1 MPSSRSAIAILS
13 RSAQTEGVG
22 SWGDLSYILG
32 PVLVLFVVGGLALF
46 LRWAFAPGGSLV
58 ARPSR
63 RGTET
68 EYGLLASVASPG
80 SYVEGEMLRRR
91 LEAAGVKANLVM
103 TQDGPRVMV
112 FPKDRDRAR
121 QVLAGPHRA
130 AG

>member
-1 MPSSRSAIAILS
+1 VCAIAILS

-22 SWGDLSYILG
+22 SWGDLSYIVG

-46 LRWAFAPGGSLV
+46 LRWAYAPGGSLI

-68 EYGLLASVASPG
+68 EYGLLVPVASPG
-80 SYVEGEMLRRR
+80 SYVEGELLRRR
-91 LEAAGVKANLVM
+91 LEAARVRATLVM

-112 FPKDRDRAR
+112 FPKDGDRAR
-121 QVLAGPHRA
+121 QVLAGTDRA
-130 AG
+130 GG